1 MTTHLVALSGGK
13 DSTAMAMRLAEIEP
27 RDYIYFCTPTGDELP
42 EMIEH
47 WNNLECILGKPI
59 IKLKAKLDLHGLIAE
74 FSALPNHRQRWCTR
88 MLKIEVAKAFYLKNS
103 PAIAYVGLRA
113 DEEDRKGGI
122 YGDIVD
128 QKYPMREWGWDI
140 NDVKNYLYEK
150 NVQIPERTDCAQCY
164 EQRLGE
170 WWDLWKIHPELY
182 ANAEAQEEKYGHTF
196 RSDTRDTWPASL
208 KLMRARFECGEIPRG
223 SRNQEDL
230 FGYNSRCRA
239 CSL

>member
-1 MTTHLVALSGGK
+1 MTAHLVALSGGK
-13 DSTAMAMRLAEIEP
+13 DSTVMALRLAEVEP

-47 WNNLECILGKPI
+47 WNNLECILKKPI

-88 MLKIEVAKAFYLKNS
+88 MLKIEVAKAFYLKHS
-103 PAIAYVGLRA
+103 PAVAYVGLRA
-113 DEEDRKGGI
+113 DEEARKGGI

-140 NDVKNYLYEK
+140 NDVKNYLYER
-150 NVQIPERTDCAQCY
+150 NVQIPERTDCARCY

-182 ANAEAQEEKYGHTF
+182 ADAEAQEEKYGHTF

-223 SRNQEDL
+223 ARNQEDL